1 MRYRVLYEGRDR
13 MRLRI
18 PVNALTLEQA
28 DALEAK
34 LGALPGVK
42 RAAFHE
48 RTCNAVIEYLGDR
61 ETLLMAVER
70 LELRSAVSTEA
81 EDSGRALRRDYEDK
95 LFFLL
100 AKRYAKKLLLPLPI
114 RTALTAV
121 KSVRYI
127 VEGLRCLAARRLE
140 VPVLDATAITASMLQ
155 NDFETAGSIMFLLE
169 LGALLEEWTYRKS
182 VADLARQMVLNVES
196 VWRKNGGEEV
206 LVPVDQ
212 VCEGDVIVIRTGHL
226 IPLDG
231 VVCAGEAMVNQS
243 TMTGEALAVRKT
255 AGHPVYAGTVVEEGQ
270 CEVTVSHAH
279 GKGRYDRIVRMIED
293 SERLKSETESR
304 AAHLADSLVPYS
316 LGGTLLAYLL
326 TGNVQKAMSV
336 LMVDYSCALKLAM
349 PIAVL
354 SAMRECGSAHIT
366 VKGGKFLE
374 AVAEAPT
381 LVFDKT
387 GTLTHA
393 APKLKQVIPFD
404 DRGEDELL
412 RMAACLE
419 EHYPHSIAGAVV
431 EAARERG
438 LVHPERHSE
447 IEYIVAHGIASTVDG
462 QSVRIGSYHFLFED
476 EGCAVPTGQRERFA
490 GLPEGYTYLYM
501 SIEGRLAA
509 VFCIEDP
516 VRDEAA
522 EVIAALRQ
530 LGFDR
535 IVMMTGDGQ
544 RTASAVAVRLGL
556 DDFCAEVL
564 PEDKA
569 AFIRSEHQRGRRV
582 VMIGDGVNDSPALSE
597 ADAGIAIAA
606 GAAIAREVADITIQ
620 TDDLRGLVLLR
631 QISRGLMDRIERSYR
646 RIMTVNSMLIL
657 LGFLGVLP
665 PATTALMH
673 NLSTILFSVQN
684 MQSLPIDRQS
694 LTE

>member
-1 MRYRVLYEGRDR
+1 MRYRVLYEGPD
-13 MRLRI
+13 RLRLRL
-18 PVNALTLEQA
+18 PMTAVTLEQA

-42 RAAFHE
+42 QAAFHE
-48 RTCNAVIEYLGDR
+48 RTGNAVIKYHGDPGAV
-61 ETLLMAVER
+61 LKAVEA
-70 LELRSAVSTEA
+70 LDLRSAAAEPAEA
-81 EDSGRALRRDYEDK
+81 SGRAMRREYEDK

-100 AKRYAKKLLLPLPI
+100 AKRYTKKLLLPLPL

-121 KSVRYI
+121 KSIRYI
-127 VEGLRCLAARRLE
+127 LEGLRCLAARRLE
-140 VPVLDATAITASMLQ
+140 VPVLDATAISAAMLQ
-155 NDFETAGSIMFLLE
+155 GDFDTAGSIMFLLD

-196 VWRKNGGEEV
+196 VWRKTDEGES

-212 VCEGDVIVIRTGHL
+212 VSEGDVIVIRTGHL

-270 CEVTVSHAH
+270 CEVSVSHAH
-279 GKGRYDRIVRMIED
+279 GEGRYDRIVRMIED
-293 SERLKSETESR
+293 SEKLKSETESR

-354 SAMRECGSAHIT
+354 SAMRECGSARIT

-374 AVAEAPT
+374 AAAAART
-381 LVFDKT
+381 IVFDKT

-393 APKLKQVIPFD
+393 APRLARVIAFD
-404 DRGEDELL
+404 DRDENELL

-447 IEYIVAHGIASTVDG
+447 IEYIVAHGIASTADG

-476 EGCAVPTGQRERFA
+476 EGCVVPAGERERFDA
-490 GLPEGYTYLYM
+490 LPEGYTYLYM
-501 SIEGRLAA
+501 AIDGTLAA

-516 VRDEAA
+516 IRAEAA
-522 EVIAALRQ
+522 NVIVRLRG
-530 LGFDR
+530 LGFDK

-544 RTASAVAVRLGL
+544 KTALAVAASLGL
-556 DDFCAEVL
+556 DEFYAEVL

-569 AFIRSEHQRGRRV
+569 AFIRSEHLLGRKV

-597 ADAGIAIAA
+597 ADAGVAIAA

-620 TDDLRGLVLLR
+620 ADDLEGLVLLR
-631 QISRGLMDRIERSYR
+631 QISCGLMERIGRSYR
-646 RIMTVNSMLIL
+646 RIMSVNSALIL
-657 LGFLGVLP
+657 LGLFGFLP
-665 PATTALMH
+665 PATTALIH
-673 NLSTILFSVQN
+673 NLSTILFSIQN
-684 MQSLPIDRQS
+684 MQSLPLREVQ
-694 LTE
+694 

>member
-1 MRYRVLYEGRDR
+1 MRYRVLYDSPH
-13 MRLRI
+13 RLRLRLPMAAI
-18 PVNALTLEQA
+18 TLAQA
-28 DALEAK
+28 DGLEAK
-34 LGALPGVK
+34 LNALPGVK

-48 RTCNAVIEYLGDR
+48 RTCNAVIEYAGER
-61 ETLLMAVER
+61 EELLAAVGAMD
-70 LELRSAVSTEA
+70 LRAAASEPAA
-81 EDSGRALRRDYEDK
+81 DSGRALRRDYEDK

-100 AKRYAKKLLLPLPI
+100 ARRYAKKLLLPTPV
-114 RTALTAV
+114 RTALTV
-121 KSVRYI
+121 IKSVRYI
-127 VEGLRCLAARRLE
+127 LEGLRCLADRRLE
-140 VPVLDATAITASMLQ
+140 VPVLDATAISASMLQ
-155 NDFETAGSIMFLLE
+155 SDFETAGSIMFLLD

-182 VADLARQMVLNVES
+182 VADLARQMVLNVEN
-196 VWRKNGGEEV
+196 VWRKTGVEEI

-212 VCEGDVIVIRTGHL
+212 VNEGDVIVIRTGHL

-255 AGHPVYAGTVVEEGQ
+255 SGHPVYAGTVVEEGQ
-270 CEVTVSHAH
+270 CEVQVSHAR
-279 GKGRYDRIVRMIED
+279 GQGRYDRIVRMIQD
-293 SERLKSETESR
+293 SEKLKSETESR

-393 APKLKQVIPFD
+393 APKLARVIPFD

-419 EHYPHSIAGAVV
+419 EHYPHSLAGAVV

-438 LVHPERHSE
+438 LIHPERHSE

-462 QSVRIGSYHFLFED
+462 QSIRIGSYHFLFED
-476 EGCAVPTGQRERFA
+476 EGCAVPADKQERFDS
-490 GLPEGYTYLYM
+490 LPEGYTYLYM
-501 SIEGRLAA
+501 SIDGELAA

-516 VRDEAA
+516 VRKDAA
-522 EVIAALRQ
+522 EVIASLRQ

-544 RTASAVAVRLGL
+544 KTAAAVAARLGL
-556 DDFCAEVL
+556 DAFYAEVL

-569 AFIRSEHQRGRRV
+569 AFIRSEHLLGRKV
-582 VMIGDGVNDSPALSE
+582 IMIGDGVNDSPALSE

-620 TDDLRGLVLLR
+620 ADDLRSLVLLR
-631 QISRGLMDRIERSYR
+631 QISRALMDRIERSYR
-646 RIMTVNSMLIL
+646 RIMTVNTALIL
-657 LGFLGVLP
+657 LGLLGVLP

-684 MQSLPIDRQS
+684 MQKLPLGKQYG
-694 LTE
+694 TT

>member
-1 MRYRVLYEGRDR
+1 MKVRVLYESMD
-13 MRLRI
+13 RLRLSV
-18 PVNALTLEQA
+18 PLAQMTPEQA
-28 DALEAK
+28 DALEGY
-34 LGALPGVK
+34 LNALPGVR
-42 RAAFHE
+42 RASVHE
-48 RTCNAVIEYLGDR
+48 RTSNAVIVYTGDR
-61 ETLLMAVER
+61 DEI
-70 LELRSAVSTEA
+70 LRAA
-81 EDSGRALRRDYEDK
+81 ESFDLHAALPSENASNARALRRDYEDK

-100 AKRYAKKLLLPLPI
+100 AKRCVKTLLLPLPV
-114 RTALTAV
+114 RTLLTVV

-127 VEGLRCLAARRLE
+127 LEGLHCLAAWRLE
-140 VPVLDATAITASMLQ
+140 VPVLDATAITAAMLQ
-155 NDFETAGSIMFLLE
+155 NDFETAGSIMFLLD

-182 VADLARQMVLNVES
+182 VDDLARQMVLNVDS
-196 VWRKNGGEEV
+196 VWVKTGTEDI
-206 LVPVDQ
+206 LVPVDR
-212 VCEGDVIVIRTGHL
+212 VRAGDVIVIRTGHL

-231 VVCAGEAMVNQS
+231 IVCSGEAMVNQS

-270 CEVTVSHAH
+270 CEVEVSHVH
-279 GKGRYDRIVRMIED
+279 GEGRYDRIVRMIED
-293 SERLKSETESR
+293 SEKLKSATESR
-304 AAHLADSLVPYS
+304 AVHLADSLVPYS
-316 LGGTLLAYLL
+316 LAGTMLAYLL

-374 AVAEAPT
+374 AAAEAPT
-381 LVFDKT
+381 IVFDKT

-393 APKLKQVIPFD
+393 APRLKQVISFGE
-404 DRGEDELL
+404 RNEDEML
-412 RMAACLE
+412 RLAACLE

-438 LVHPERHSE
+438 LSHPERHSE

-476 EGCAVPTGQRERFA
+476 EVCVVPTAEQERFDK
-490 GLPEGYTYLYM
+490 LPEGYTYLYM
-501 SIEGRLAA
+501 AIDGTLTA

-516 VRDEAA
+516 IREEAA
-522 EVIAALRQ
+522 NVIARLRR
-530 LGFDR
+530 LGFEK

-544 RTASAVAVRLGL
+544 KTASAVAARLGL
-556 DDFCAEVL
+556 DEFYAEVL

-569 AFIRSEHQRGRRV
+569 AFIRSEHLLGRKV

-597 ADAGIAIAA
+597 ADAGVAIAA

-620 TDDLRGLVLLR
+620 ADDLEGLVLLR
-631 QISRGLMDRIERSYR
+631 QISCGLMERISRSYR
-646 RIMTVNSMLIL
+646 RIMTANSALIL
-657 LGFLGVLP
+657 LGLFGILP
-665 PATTALMH
+665 PATTALLH

-684 MQSLPIDRQS
+684 MQSLPLREVQ
-694 LTE
+694 

>member
-1 MRYRVLYEGRDR
+1 MKYRILYENGARV
-13 MRLRI
+13 RLRL
-18 PVNALTLEQA
+18 PVSTLTLAQA
-28 DALEAK
+28 DALESK
-34 LGALPGVK
+34 LSTLPGVK
-42 RAAFHE
+42 QAAFHE
-48 RTCNAVIEYLGDR
+48 RTGNAVLTYSGGRDALF
-61 ETLLMAVER
+61 LA
-70 LELRSAVSTEA
+70 LEALDLRSAVAETA
-81 EDSGRALRRDYEDK
+81 EDTGRSMRRDYEDK

-100 AKRYAKKLLLPLPI
+100 AKRYAKKLMLPLPV
-114 RTALTAV
+114 RTALTAI

-127 VEGLRCLAARRLE
+127 LAGLRCLAARKLE
-140 VPVLDATAITASMLQ
+140 VPVLDATAISAAMLQ

-182 VADLARQMVLNVES
+182 VADLARQMVLHVES
-196 VWRKNGGEEV
+196 VWRKTDGDEL

-212 VCEGDVIVIRTGHL
+212 VSEGDVIVIRTGHL

-231 VVCAGEAMVNQS
+231 VVYAGEAMVNQS

-255 AGHPVYAGTVVEEGQ
+255 VGHPVYAGTVVEEGQ
-270 CEVTVSHAH
+270 CEVEVSHAQ
-279 GKGRYDRIVRMIED
+279 GKGRYDRILRMIED
-293 SERLKSETESR
+293 SEKLKSETESR

-326 TGNVQKAMSV
+326 TGSIQKAMSV

-354 SAMRECGSAHIT
+354 SAMRECGNANVT

-374 AVAEAPT
+374 AVAEAST

-393 APKLKQVIPFD
+393 EPKLKQVIPFD
-404 DRGEDELL
+404 VRGEDELL

-438 LVHPERHSE
+438 LAHPECHSE

-476 EGCAVPTGQRERFA
+476 EGCTVPEKKQTWFDC
-490 GLPEGYTYLYM
+490 LPEGYTYLYM
-501 SIEGRLAA
+501 SIDGLLAA

-516 VRDEAA
+516 VREDAA

-544 RTASAVAVRLGL
+544 KTASSVASRLGL
-556 DDFCAEVL
+556 DDYYAEVL

-569 AFIRSEHQRGRRV
+569 AFIRSEHLLGRKV
-582 VMIGDGVNDSPALSE
+582 IMIGDGVNDSPALSE

-606 GAAIAREVADITIQ
+606 GAAIAREIADITIQ
-620 TDDLRGLVLLR
+620 ADDLKGLVLLR
-631 QISRGLMDRIERSYR
+631 QISAALMKRIDHSYR
-646 RIMTVNSMLIL
+646 RIMAVNSALIL

-665 PATTALMH
+665 PATTALLH
-673 NLSTILFSVQN
+673 NLSTLLFSVQN
-684 MQSLPIDRQS
+684 MQSLPIDRP
-694 LTE
+694 